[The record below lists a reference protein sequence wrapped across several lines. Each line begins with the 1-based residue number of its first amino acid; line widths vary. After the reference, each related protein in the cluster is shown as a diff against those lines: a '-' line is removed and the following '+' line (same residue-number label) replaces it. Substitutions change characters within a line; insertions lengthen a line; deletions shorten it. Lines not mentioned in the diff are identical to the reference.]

1 MSYGSVPD
9 AMIQNN
15 PNSPAAADGLTLM
28 PQAPRSIVDVG
39 GCESEVTSETESLRQ
54 RDDDAMAGRAGACWM
69 CVEKRWQLG
78 LLGFTMEAVCYADR
92 TNITLAILEM
102 QKDLGWNEAT
112 AGIILSSF
120 FAGYACTQVLGGWA
134 AERWGAKPV
143 LALAVS
149 SWSAMTLITPACAR
163 MSLAALIACRVAMGL
178 GEGLSLPAMH
188 HATAVWIPVHERSR
202 FVTLCTSGQFMGT
215 VAAMAAGPLVEQSWA
230 SVFYLFG
237 ALGFVWLAL
246 WQWLAESRPEDHAT
260 IAKRELEYIRHHVQR
275 VEPVTGR
282 LPWLQFM
289 QNRAFI
295 GVVCA
300 HFAHNWGWYL
310 LLSWLPKYFSQKLG
324 IKTGETGFLLVL
336 PYLVPFA
343 TSNLS
348 GSIADTLVL
357 RGWAIGTVRKL
368 MQTIAFVGPAAS
380 LAALASVSAALPRA
394 LAVALSC
401 GALGFGAF
409 SHSGYWANVVDLSP
423 RYAGVLIGISN
434 TIATL
439 PGILANVSTGYIL
452 KQTGDDWTPVF
463 MLAISIYALGLSAFL
478 LLASGDEQTFR

>member
-1 MSYGSVPD
+1 M
-9 AMIQNN
+9 
-15 PNSPAAADGLTLM
+15 
-28 PQAPRSIVDVG
+28 
-39 GCESEVTSETESLRQ
+39 
-54 RDDDAMAGRAGACWM
+54 
-69 CVEKRWQLG
+69 
-78 LLGFTMEAVCYADR
+78 
-92 TNITLAILEM
+92 
-102 QKDLGWNEAT
+102 
-112 AGIILSSF
+112 
-120 FAGYACTQVLGGWA
+120 
-134 AERWGAKPV
+134 
-143 LALAVS
+143 
-149 SWSAMTLITPACAR
+149 
-163 MSLAALIACRVAMGL
+163 
-178 GEGLSLPAMH
+178 
-188 HATAVWIPVHERSR
+188 
-202 FVTLCTSGQFMGT
+202 
-215 VAAMAAGPLVEQSWA
+215 
-230 SVFYLFG
+230 
-237 ALGFVWLAL
+237 
-246 WQWLAESRPEDHAT
+246 
-260 IAKRELEYIRHHVQR
+260 
-275 VEPVTGR
+275 
-282 LPWLQFM
+282 
-289 QNRAFI
+289 
-295 GVVCA
+295 
-300 HFAHNWGWYL
+300 

-368 MQTIAFVGPAAS
+368 MQTIAFVGPAVS

-423 RYAGVLIGISN
+423 RHAGVLIGISN

-463 MLAISIYALGLSAFL
+463 VLAISIYALGLSAFL